1 MGESYWDE
9 SGINARSPIC
19 IVAGFFGG
27 ANQWKT
33 LERRWTEVLSRVG
46 LQEFHAKDF
55 WARSDA
61 GQMVGQYR
69 GWSSDKAS
77 KFLDD
82 LVDVGTSVRV
92 YLLSCAVIVAD
103 WENLPEEQRR
113 YVTLGQDLGA
123 RIKSERQQALLLSHT
138 FCASNGVFTL
148 RRKIL
153 QA

>member
-1 MGESYWDE
+1 
-9 SGINARSPIC
+9 
-19 IVAGFFGG
+19 VAGFFGG

-92 YLLSCAVIVAD
+92 YPVSCAVIVAD
-103 WENLPEEQRR
+103 WENLPEERRR
-113 YVTLGQDLGA
+113 YVTAARFRRSNQNRASTGA
-123 RIKSERQQALLLSHT
+123 PTQPYFLCFQWCVHSAPQNI
-138 FCASNGVFTL
+138 ASL
-148 RRKIL
+148 
-153 QA
+153 A